1 MYYLGR
7 VSREDK
13 ETEALL
19 CSYETFKFP
28 LGHAWLFVVCWYD
41 TAVLL
46 HINSVSTETVGVL

>member
-13 ETEALL
+13 ETEALV

-28 LGHAWLFVVCWYD
+28 LATPGCLLFVGTT

-46 HINSVSTETVGVL
+46 YINSVSTETVGVL